1 MTTTSKATK
10 STKKGTTKG
19 QKKATPATIKKSS
32 KPDRLTLRSYQVGFG
47 DCYLL
52 TFHYGSVGRHVLI
65 DFGSTGLPPDLHK
78 DQMLRVAQDIRK
90 QCGGDQAKLHVVVAT
105 HRHKDHIS
113 GFATNKDGDA
123 SGDIIRQCNPD
134 VVIQPWTEDPK
145 AKTDATKATLTPS
158 GKSIAFTDTLLDM
171 HRVAAA
177 VRAEGIELLRFSP
190 HRALA
195 SQLAFLGEDN
205 LSNLS
210 AVKNLME
217 MGKPDKQN
225 KARRALYVNYDFDN
239 PLDLSREL
247 PGVTVRVLG
256 PPTLVQ
262 SDKIAKMRSKDAAE
276 FWQLQA
282 SAGKSQV
289 DENTFL
295 FSEVATKSASQL
307 TPPYTRWFIR
317 RMDAARGN
325 QLLGLVRVL
334 DSVMN
339 NTSVILLFEAGD
351 KKLLF
356 PGDAQIENWNYALE
370 EAEKNPQLKQLL
382 QEVDVYKV
390 GHHGSRNANPKSLWE
405 MFGKRDTKDSP
416 ERLKTF
422 VSTMSGKHGDPK
434 KHTEVPR
441 KSLVDALKKLSNYFT
456 TQKIEDDEL
465 SQSVTID
472 L

>member
-1 MTTTSKATK
+1 
-10 STKKGTTKG
+10 
-19 QKKATPATIKKSS
+19 
-32 KPDRLTLRSYQVGFG
+32 
-47 DCYLL
+47 
-52 TFHYGSVGRHVLI
+52 
-65 DFGSTGLPPDLHK
+65 
-78 DQMLRVAQDIRK
+78 MLRVAEDIRK
-90 QCGGDQAKLHVVVAT
+90 HCGGDKAKLHVVVAT

-113 GFATNKDGDA
+113 GFATNKDGTA

-134 VVIQPWTEDPK
+134 VIIQPWTEDPK
-145 AKTDATKATLTPS
+145 AKTDATKATVTQS
-158 GKSIAFTDTLLDM
+158 GKSIAFVDTLVDM
-171 HRVAAA
+171 QQVAAA
-177 VRAEGIELLRFSP
+177 VKAEGIELLKLSP
-190 HRALA
+190 HKALA
-195 SQLAFLGEDN
+195 GQLAFLGEDN

-239 PLDLSREL
+239 PLDLEREL

-262 SDKIAKMRSKDAAE
+262 SDKITKMRSTDAAE

-282 SAGKSQV
+282 NAGKSKAWE
-289 DENTFL
+289 DTFL
-295 FSEVATKSASQL
+295 FSDVATKSASQL

-317 RMDAARGN
+317 RMDAARGT

-339 NTSVILLFEAGD
+339 NTSVILLFEAGN

-356 PGDAQIENWNYALE
+356 PGDAQIENWSYALE
-370 EAEKNPQLKQLL
+370 EAERNPQLKQLL
-382 QEVDVYKV
+382 TDVDVYKV

-405 MFGKRDTKDSP
+405 MFGKRDTKNSP
-416 ERLKTF
+416 QRLKTF
-422 VSTMSGKHGDPK
+422 VSTMPGKHGDPK

-441 KSLVDALKKLSNYFT
+441 KSLVDALKKMSDYFT
-456 TQKIEDDEL
+456 TQKIEENKL
-465 SQSVTID
+465 SRDITIN